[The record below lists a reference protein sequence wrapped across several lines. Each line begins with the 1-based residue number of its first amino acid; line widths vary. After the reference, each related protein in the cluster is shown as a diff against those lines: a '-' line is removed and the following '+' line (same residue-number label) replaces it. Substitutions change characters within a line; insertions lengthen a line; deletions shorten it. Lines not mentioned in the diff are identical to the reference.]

1 MLPGR
6 LTAARPFFP
15 TRRSAVIVFAFAVV
29 AVISMTRAIADD
41 SEREFRIVG
50 YLPEYRLT
58 GFEVSSGQGLT
69 DLMLFSA
76 ELNDDGSLNT
86 SRLDQ
91 CPWPML
97 QELKH
102 RHGVRL
108 NLVIGGWERSKHFA
122 SVTASDE
129 RMKRSVDSVVRFLIQ
144 HQLDGVDLD
153 WEHPQNE
160 HEHTRYGELLSELH
174 AAFTKHGLRLSVT
187 IAPWQQLSDLA
198 IESVDTVQVM
208 AYDNDGPHSTMEQ
221 ATGSIQK
228 LSLRIPN
235 KKLVLGLP
243 FYGRD
248 VQSRE
253 ATTYGEIVA
262 KFDPDPKSNQED
274 QIYFNGEATIREKV
288 QYAMQAG
295 LAGVMIWEIGQDAPG
310 DRSLLKVIQQ
320 TVAADIERNDVR

>member
-1 MLPGR
+1 MLPVR
-6 LTAARPFFP
+6 LIAAEPIFP

-29 AVISMTRAIADD
+29 AIVSITRAMAD
-41 SEREFRIVG
+41 EPIREFRIVG
-50 YLPEYRLT
+50 YLPEYRLA
-58 GFEVSSGQGLT
+58 GFEVSSVQGLT
-69 DLMLFSA
+69 DVMLFSA
-76 ELNDDGSLNT
+76 QLNEDGSLDT
-86 SRLDQ
+86 SRLEQ
-91 CPWPML
+91 CPWLTL

-122 SVTASDE
+122 SVTAADE
-129 RMKRSVDSVVRFLIQ
+129 RMKRCVDSIVQFLIQ

-153 WEHPQNE
+153 WEHPQDENE
-160 HEHTRYGELLSELH
+160 HIRYGELLSELH

-208 AYDNDGPHSTMEQ
+208 AYDNDGPHSTMKQ
-221 ATGSIQK
+221 ATESIQK
-228 LSLRIPN
+228 LALRIPN

-262 KFDPDPKSNQED
+262 KFDPDPESNQEG

-288 QYAMQAG
+288 QYAMQSK

-320 TVAADIERNDVR
+320 TVSANTPR